1 MFVYQ
6 SLGPFQT
13 YIKDFLVRSKLKA
26 NGVMQTDMETCRH
39 SDRHSD
45 RHADLQ
51 TYRHTDTLTEWFL
64 VLHFA
69 AKKGG
74 K

>member
-39 SDRHSD
+39 SDR
-45 RHADLQ
+45 
-51 TYRHTDTLTEWFL
+51 LTEWFL